1 MTIASAQSGM
11 VGLPVAH
18 FRAAVGALSAI
29 PFTWRWKLQT
39 VAGADLTP
47 SMHWPAPIIS
57 REAERDVGPVLA
69 TVDYRVEPRNREGNY
84 FQILKRHSANS
95 FE

>member
-18 FRAAVGALSAI
+18 FQAAAGALAAI
-29 PFTWRWKLQT
+29 PFTWRWNLQT
-39 VAGADLTP
+39 GAGADLTP

-57 REAERDVGPVLA
+57 REVERCEFAGPVLV
-69 TVDYRVEPRNREGNY
+69 TVDYRVEP
-84 FQILKRHSANS
+84 
-95 FE
+95 